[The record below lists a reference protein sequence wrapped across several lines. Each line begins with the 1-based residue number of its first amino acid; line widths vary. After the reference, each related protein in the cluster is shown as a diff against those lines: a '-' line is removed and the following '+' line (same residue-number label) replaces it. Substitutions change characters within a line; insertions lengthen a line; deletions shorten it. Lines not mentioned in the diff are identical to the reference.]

1 MARRILVC
9 DDEPD
14 IRESLRTLLAEEGYD
29 VTAVASGASAV
40 TEAPDH
46 DAVLLDIKMPGQ
58 DGLETLAKLRA
69 RGIATPV
76 IVISGHGDVKTAMD
90 AVHAGAEDFLEKPLS
105 SEHVLNALRRVLDST
120 RLARENLELK
130 SRLGI
135 TRIVGN
141 GEAIRRLLADVAKAA
156 PTPATVLIVGPSGT
170 GKELVARAIHEGS
183 LVKAGPFV
191 QVNCAAIPDSLI
203 ESELFGHERG
213 SFTGA
218 DRKQT
223 GKFVE
228 ADGGTI
234 FLDEVGDMSASAQ
247 AKVLRVLQEG
257 EVEPVGSPRVVKVKV
272 RVVAATNR
280 DLTVLIAQGKFR
292 EDLYYRLNVLV
303 LRTPTLAD
311 RPEDVPV
318 LVNHFADL
326 FARTNNYRPKRFTDA
341 ALEALAA
348 RPWPGNVRELK
359 NHVERLMIMSDADVL
374 DVADVDPGAAP
385 READAA
391 PAVVVRGG
399 RVVDAAAVA
408 AGAGAWERIL
418 SIPTLQEFQ
427 DETEKLFLVAKLAEN
442 AGKRDAHGGG
452 HRHAALE
459 PLQEDR
465 PVRPAQGPRNPGGP
479 GVAVTE
485 DEVRRHFSE
494 TGALL
499 HGHFKLS
506 SGPPLGGV
514 SPVREGAPV
523 ARARGRARRG
533 PGVSPRPV
541 SPVRRRLARDG
552 GRHHRPRGRPRPLGP
567 RDLHGARG
575 RRIHAPAR
583 VRPRSRA
590 SAWRSSRMS

>member
-14 IRESLRTLLAEEGYD
+14 IRESLRTLLTDEGFE
-29 VTAVASGASAV
+29 VTAVSAGTNAV
-40 TEAPDH
+40 SEAPDH

-58 DGLETLAKLRA
+58 DGLETLAKMRA
-69 RGIATPV
+69 RGITTPV
-76 IVISGHGDVKTAMD
+76 IVISGHGDVKTAME
-90 AVHAGAEDFLEKPLS
+90 AVHAGAEDFLEKPLA

-135 TRIVGN
+135 TRMVGAS
-141 GEAIRRLLADVAKAA
+141 EAIRRLLADIAKAA

-280 DLTVLIAQGKFR
+280 DLTGLIAQGKFR
-292 EDLYYRLNVLV
+292 EDLYYRLNVIV
-303 LRTPTLAD
+303 LKTPPLAE
-311 RPEDVPV
+311 RPEDVPL
-318 LVNHFADL
+318 LVTHFAEL
-326 FARTNNYRPKRFTDA
+326 FSRGNNYKVKRFTDA

-359 NHVERLMIMSDADVL
+359 NHVERLMIMSDEDLL
-374 DVADVDPGAAP
+374 DASDVDPGA
-385 READAA
+385 EARDGDET
-391 PAVVVRGG
+391 PPVTVRGG
-399 RVVDAAAVA
+399 RVIDAAATA
-408 AGAGAWERIL
+408 ASAGAWDRLLAIR
-418 SIPTLQEFQ
+418 TLQEFQ
-427 DETEKLFLVAKLAEN
+427 DETEKLFLVAKLA
-442 AGKRDAHGGG
+442 DSGG
-452 HRHAALE
+452 
-459 PLQEDR
+459 
-465 PVRPAQGPRNPGGP
+465 N
-479 GVAVTE
+479 VTRTAE
-485 DEVRRHFSE
+485 AID
-494 TGALL
+494 T
-499 HGHFKLS
+499 
-506 SGPPLGGV
+506 
-514 SPVREGAPV
+514 
-523 ARARGRARRG
+523 
-533 PGVSPRPV
+533 
-541 SPVRRRLARDG
+541 
-552 GRHHRPRGRPRPLGP
+552 
-567 RDLHGARG
+567 
-575 RRIHAPAR
+575 
-583 VRPRSRA
+583 PRSNLYKKIDRYGLRKDRE
-590 SAWRSSRMS
+590 SGEGRDIP

>member
-14 IRESLRTLLAEEGYD
+14 IRESLRTLLSDEGYE
-29 VTAVASGASAV
+29 VTAVSSGVNAV
-40 TEAPDH
+40 SEAPDH

-58 DGLETLAKLRA
+58 DGLETLAKMRG

-76 IVISGHGDVKTAMD
+76 IVISGHGDVKTAME
-90 AVHAGAEDFLEKPLS
+90 AVHAGADDFLEKPLS

-120 RLARENLELK
+120 RLVRENLELK

-141 GEAIRRLLADVAKAA
+141 SEAIRRLLADVAKAA

-280 DLTVLIAQGKFR
+280 DLKGLIAQGKFR

-303 LRTPTLAD
+303 LKTPPLAD

-318 LVNHFADL
+318 LVAHFAEL

-348 RPWPGNVRELK
+348 RAWPGNVRELR
-359 NHVERLMIMSDADVL
+359 NHVERLMIMSDTDVL
-374 DVADVDPGAAP
+374 DAEQVDSGSFPP
-385 READAA
+385 VDEAA
-391 PAVVVRGG
+391 PAVIVRGG
-399 RVVDAAAVA
+399 RVVDAAVA
-408 AGAGAWERIL
+408 SGSAGAWERLL
-418 SIPTLQEFQ
+418 SIKTLQEFQ
-427 DETEKLFLVAKLAEN
+427 DETEKLFLVAKLTEN
-442 AGKRDAHGGG
+442 AG
-452 HRHAALE
+452 
-459 PLQEDR
+459 
-465 PVRPAQGPRNPGGP
+465 N
-479 GVAVTE
+479 VTRTAE
-485 DEVRRHFSE
+485 AID
-494 TGALL
+494 T
-499 HGHFKLS
+499 
-506 SGPPLGGV
+506 
-514 SPVREGAPV
+514 
-523 ARARGRARRG
+523 
-533 PGVSPRPV
+533 
-541 SPVRRRLARDG
+541 
-552 GRHHRPRGRPRPLGP
+552 
-567 RDLHGARG
+567 
-575 RRIHAPAR
+575 
-583 VRPRSRA
+583 PRSNLYKKIDRYGLRRDRENA
-590 SAWRSSRMS
+590 EGREPHDAG

>member
-14 IRESLRTLLAEEGYD
+14 IRESLRTLLSDEGYE
-29 VTAVASGASAV
+29 VTAVSSGVNAV
-40 TEAPDH
+40 SEAPDH

-58 DGLETLAKLRA
+58 DGLETLAKMRG
-69 RGIATPV
+69 RGITTPV
-76 IVISGHGDVKTAMD
+76 IVISGHGDVKTAME
-90 AVHAGAEDFLEKPLS
+90 AVHAGADDFLEKPLS

-120 RLARENLELK
+120 RLVRENLELK

-135 TRIVGN
+135 TRLVGN
-141 GEAIRRLLADVAKAA
+141 GEAIRRLLSDIAKAA

-183 LVKAGPFV
+183 LVKTGPFV

-280 DLTVLIAQGKFR
+280 DLTGLIAQGKFR

-303 LRTPTLAD
+303 LKTPPLTE

-318 LVNHFADL
+318 LVAHFAEL
-326 FARTNNYRPKRFTDA
+326 FARSNNYRPKRFTDA
-341 ALEALAA
+341 ALETLAA
-348 RPWPGNVRELK
+348 RIWPGNVRELK
-359 NHVERLMIMSDADVL
+359 NHIERLMIMSDADVL
-374 DVADVDPGAAP
+374 DAGDVDSGAAP
-385 READAA
+385 PDATF
-391 PAVVVRGG
+391 PVVVRGG
-399 RVVDAAAVA
+399 RVVDVAAAGA
-408 AGAGAWERIL
+408 AGAWERLLAIR
-418 SIPTLQEFQ
+418 TLQEFQ

-442 AGKRDAHGGG
+442 AG
-452 HRHAALE
+452 
-459 PLQEDR
+459 
-465 PVRPAQGPRNPGGP
+465 N
-479 GVAVTE
+479 VTRTAE
-485 DEVRRHFSE
+485 AMD
-494 TGALL
+494 T
-499 HGHFKLS
+499 
-506 SGPPLGGV
+506 
-514 SPVREGAPV
+514 
-523 ARARGRARRG
+523 
-533 PGVSPRPV
+533 
-541 SPVRRRLARDG
+541 
-552 GRHHRPRGRPRPLGP
+552 
-567 RDLHGARG
+567 
-575 RRIHAPAR
+575 
-583 VRPRSRA
+583 PRSNLYKKIDRYGLRRDRENA
-590 SAWRSSRMS
+590 EGREPHDAG

>member
-1 MARRILVC
+1 
-9 DDEPD
+9 
-14 IRESLRTLLAEEGYD
+14 
-29 VTAVASGASAV
+29 
-40 TEAPDH
+40 
-46 DAVLLDIKMPGQ
+46 
-58 DGLETLAKLRA
+58 
-69 RGIATPV
+69 
-76 IVISGHGDVKTAMD
+76 
-90 AVHAGAEDFLEKPLS
+90 
-105 SEHVLNALRRVLDST
+105 
-120 RLARENLELK
+120 
-130 SRLGI
+130 
-135 TRIVGN
+135 
-141 GEAIRRLLADVAKAA
+141 AKAA

-257 EVEPVGSPRVVKVKV
+257 EVEPVGSPRVVRVRV

-311 RPEDVPV
+311 RPEDIPL

-374 DVADVDPGAAP
+374 DAPDVDPAAAP
-385 READAA
+385 RESQAA
-391 PAVVVRGG
+391 PPVVVRGG
-399 RVVDAAAVA
+399 RVVDAAAAA
-408 AGAGAWERIL
+408 AGTGAWERIL
-418 SIPTLQEFQ
+418 SIQTLQEFQ

-442 AGKRDAHGGG
+442 GG
-452 HRHAALE
+452 
-459 PLQEDR
+459 
-465 PVRPAQGPRNPGGP
+465 N
-479 GVAVTE
+479 VTRTAE
-485 DEVRRHFSE
+485 AID
-494 TGALL
+494 T
-499 HGHFKLS
+499 
-506 SGPPLGGV
+506 
-514 SPVREGAPV
+514 
-523 ARARGRARRG
+523 
-533 PGVSPRPV
+533 
-541 SPVRRRLARDG
+541 
-552 GRHHRPRGRPRPLGP
+552 
-567 RDLHGARG
+567 
-575 RRIHAPAR
+575 
-583 VRPRSRA
+583 PRSNLYKKIDRYGL
-590 SAWRSSRMS
+590 RRDRETPEGRETPP